1 MRRLGL
7 FVVIALAAILTI
19 IAGGLSGVPASSY
32 QHGDFLQFWLQPRAL
47 VAAASPY
54 DPVWWA
60 AEHVQLG
67 VAPLFPEAVYPP
79 YDALFF
85 APFAL
90 LPLGYAAAA
99 WLAVQ
104 VLLVAFTT
112 VALARRIALPAHRA
126 VAIAVVA
133 GSQAAWL
140 LVVGGNVTGFL
151 FAALGAAYL
160 AAVDRRP
167 FRCGLFL
174 GLLIVKPHPFV
185 IVWLVAL
192 AFASRS
198 ERRAVIGGALTTSA
212 PFVALTAV
220 LHPSWY
226 ADWLPSALRL
236 QDTAGSNATVWT
248 AGRLFGASGPLI
260 GAAGAVVLLAL
271 LAFLLLR
278 ARPSLGV
285 ALAAAIP
292 VSIAVAPHG
301 WSYDQLLLAIP
312 LTLLIDRIGGRG
324 VPARS
329 LALAAIALGAVAVPW
344 LLYTIAF
351 RRGGEELS
359 VITPIAAFAM
369 IWFAVMPLYAGR
381 TVIGGKRG

>member
-7 FVVIALAAILTI
+7 FVVIALAAVVTI
-19 IAGGLSGVPASSY
+19 ILGGQSGFPANSY
-32 QHGDFLQFWLQPRAL
+32 EHGDFLQFWLQPRAL
-47 VAAASPY
+47 AAGASPY

-60 AEHVQLG
+60 AEHARLG
-67 VAPLFPEAVYPP
+67 VAPLFGEAVYPP

-99 WLAVQ
+99 WLVIQ
-104 VLLVAFTT
+104 VLLVAVTT
-112 VALARRIALPAHRA
+112 VVLARRIALPAHRA

-133 GSQAAWL
+133 GSQSAWL

-185 IVWLVAL
+185 IVWLVVLAL
-192 AFASRS
+192 ATRS
-198 ERRAVIGGALTTSA
+198 ERRAVIGGALTSAA
-212 PFVALTAV
+212 PFVVLTAAV
-220 LHPSWY
+220 HPSWY

-248 AGRLFGASGPLI
+248 AGRMFGLSGPLI
-260 GAAGAVVLLAL
+260 GTAVAVVLLAL

-278 ARPSLGV
+278 VRPPFDV

-292 VSIAVAPHG
+292 VSLAVAPHG
-301 WSYDQLLLAIP
+301 WSYDQLLLVIP
-312 LTLLIDRIGGRG
+312 LMLLIDRIGALR

-329 LALAAIALGAVAVPW
+329 LTLAALALGAVAVPW
-344 LLYTIAF
+344 LLYAIAF

-359 VITPIAAFAM
+359 AITPIATFAM
-369 IWFAVMPLYAGR
+369 VSVAVLPLYAGR